1 MAYELL
7 SLIEATIEE
16 RFELEHMYVFHS
28 SYAEFER
35 YSDQNFDTSI
45 FWRWIIWRLLYVNAT
60 GTLLNALEN

>member
-45 FWRWIIWRLLYVNAT
+45 FWR
-60 GTLLNALEN
+60 